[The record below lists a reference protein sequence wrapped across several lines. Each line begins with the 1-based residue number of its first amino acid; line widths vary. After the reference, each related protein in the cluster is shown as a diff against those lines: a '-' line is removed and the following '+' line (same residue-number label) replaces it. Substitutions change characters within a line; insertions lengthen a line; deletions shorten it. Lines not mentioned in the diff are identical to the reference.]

1 MKNDAG
7 NKKYVIYLSNE
18 HDFTHTIED
27 DSKTLGEIYLIR
39 RTRKAR
45 YENHDL
51 RDVVFDEETQTLVTF
66 MGDRQGRHTFSG
78 RIIKKRPKHN
88 HYDVKNIKVYLVLI
102 EPGIFGCDNVP
113 SLDSGVDGNS
123 EYTLA
128 HGNRGIGSPHGY
140 NGWYGWNIDN
150 RPIPSIVFSYDLNTN
165 IEANPIPSLLA
176 LLAVTIYLFIFI
188 FKIFTLILSL
198 YLSKI
203 VFIYCKIYKLI

>member
-1 MKNDAG
+1 MGEDKSGLVQNDAG

-66 MGDRQGRHTFSG
+66 MGDRQGRHTFTG

-123 EYTLA
+123 EYTLVYTST
-128 HGNRGIGSPHGY
+128 RTQLPVTE
-140 NGWYGWNIDN
+140 
-150 RPIPSIVFSYDLNTN
+150 R
-165 IEANPIPSLLA
+165 
-176 LLAVTIYLFIFI
+176 LAVVMDITDGMGGI
-188 FKIFTLILSL
+188 LIIDPFQVS
-198 YLSKI
+198 YSVMTSI
-203 VFIYCKIYKLI
+203 PI